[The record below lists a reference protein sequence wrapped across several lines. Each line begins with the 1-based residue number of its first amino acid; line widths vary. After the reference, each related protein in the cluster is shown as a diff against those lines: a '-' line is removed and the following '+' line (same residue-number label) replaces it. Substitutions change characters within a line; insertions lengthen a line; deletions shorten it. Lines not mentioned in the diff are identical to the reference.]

1 VKLNFL
7 LTGAGF
13 TIFFIGLSLTHAQ
26 QVPSNNDV
34 EIFVG
39 GKYHGSIHEY
49 RLEQIK
55 DVLMNALAA
64 KDLQAFTEDEL
75 FDIIKDIREQQAA
88 DVPTVDAGK
97 ESNFPPDSF
106 RQNQKSNKEDAID
119 PNSSQ
124 MEEMLKDY
132 LNEHQD
138 VDPVIIDPDKVRSIM
153 IKPKVKPK
161 DTLLD

>member
-7 LTGAGF
+7 LTGVGF

-26 QVPSNNDV
+26 QIPSNNDV
-34 EIFVG
+34 EVIAG
-39 GKYHGSIHEY
+39 GKRHGSIHEY

-64 KDLQAFTEDEL
+64 KDLQAFTEEEL
-75 FDIIKDIREQQAA
+75 FDIIKDIRKQQAA
-88 DVPTVDAGK
+88 DVPTADTEKAPN
-97 ESNFPPDSF
+97 SPPDSF
-106 RQNQKSNKEDAID
+106 RQNQKSNKEDALD
-119 PNSSQ
+119 PKSSQ

-132 LNEHQD
+132 LDEHQD
-138 VDPVIIDPDKVRSIM
+138 VDPVIIDPDKVKSIM
-153 IKPKVKPK
+153 IKPKAEPK